1 MWASKNSESSSYS
14 YRVDPNNSITL
25 MIEQERNRV
34 YPTDPW
40 IINTILKP
48 WLTGPRVNLMTQ
60 NQSIWRSANNLVTYL
75 TGASLNNFSLPLSNF
90 CTTPIDYKC
99 PLFHNEE
106 EENNWETHLH
116 ILICSQFT
124 NKAILSMKAINFFSP
139 NWQWILVF
147 QL

>member
-1 MWASKNSESSSYS
+1 MSYAREYQTNICQLFTTRVWLICDISRSKVSSATRRASKNSESSSYS

-75 TGASLNNFSLPLSNF
+75 TGASLNNF
-90 CTTPIDYKC
+90 
-99 PLFHNEE
+99 
-106 EENNWETHLH
+106 
-116 ILICSQFT
+116 
-124 NKAILSMKAINFFSP
+124 FSP
-139 NWQWILVF
+139 SVQFLHNSNWLQVSIVP
-147 QL
+147 